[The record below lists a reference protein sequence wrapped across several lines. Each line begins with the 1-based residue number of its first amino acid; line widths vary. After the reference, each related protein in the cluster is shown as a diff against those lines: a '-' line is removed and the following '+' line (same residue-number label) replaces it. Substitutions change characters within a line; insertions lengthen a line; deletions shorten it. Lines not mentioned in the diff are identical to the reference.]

1 MAISPLRAILAHP
14 LSKGLD
20 LDDPET
26 TDVRLRI
33 IQEKPF
39 LRRIYNDW
47 YALIRSRIP
56 EGNGSIVELGS
67 GAGYFEQFV
76 PDAIQTEVF
85 WCRNA
90 QLVADGQLLP
100 FATGS
105 LKAIAMTDV
114 FHHIPNSETF
124 LKEAVR
130 CLRPG
135 GQILMV
141 EPWVS
146 GWSKLIYRQLHHEP
160 FLPEAIDWK
169 IPGSGPLSAANG
181 ALPWIV
187 FVRDRQRLF
196 AQFPELRIEETIPM
210 MPFRYLVSG
219 GVSMRTLMPEI
230 AYGPWKVIET
240 ILSPWAA
247 ELGMFAFFRIT
258 RT

>member
-1 MAISPLRAILAHP
+1 MSLPNLRTILAHP
-14 LSKGLD
+14 LSRGLD
-20 LDDPET
+20 LDDPGT

-39 LRRIYNDW
+39 LRRIYDDW

-56 EGNGSIVELGS
+56 QGGGAVIELGS
-67 GAGYFEQFV
+67 GAGYFERFV
-76 PDAIQTEVF
+76 PEAIQTEVF

-90 QLVADGQLLP
+90 ELVADGQALP
-100 FATGS
+100 FASSS

-114 FHHIPNSETF
+114 FHHIPNSEMF
-124 LKEAVR
+124 LREAVR

-146 GWSKLIYRQLHHEP
+146 RWSKLIYRHLHHEP
-160 FLPEAIDWK
+160 FVPDATEWQ

-187 FVRDRQRLF
+187 FVRDRQRLLS
-196 AQFPELRIEETIPM
+196 QFPELQIEETLPM

-230 AYGPWKVIET
+230 TYSVWQGIEAA
-240 ILSPWAA
+240 LSPWAA
-247 ELGMFAFFRIT
+247 KVGMFAFFRIR

>member
-1 MAISPLRAILAHP
+1 MSLSNLRTFLAHP

-20 LDDPET
+20 LDDPGT
-26 TDVRLRI
+26 TDLRLRI

-39 LRRIYNDW
+39 LRRIYDDW
-47 YALIRSRIP
+47 YTLIRSRIP
-56 EGNGSIVELGS
+56 AGNGSVIELGS
-67 GAGYFEQFV
+67 GAGYFERFV
-76 PDAIQTEVF
+76 PEAVQTEVF

-90 QLVADGQLLP
+90 QLVADGQALP
-100 FATGS
+100 FAAGS

-124 LKEAVR
+124 LREAVR

-135 GQILMV
+135 GQLLMV

-146 GWSKLIYRQLHHEP
+146 SWSKLVYRRLHHEP
-160 FLPEAIDWK
+160 FLPEATEWE
-169 IPGSGPLSAANG
+169 IPGRGPLSAANG

-187 FVRDRQRLF
+187 FVRDRQRLLR
-196 AQFPELRIEETIPM
+196 QFPELQIEETLPM

-230 AYGPWKVIET
+230 TYEIWRQIESV
-240 ILSPWAA
+240 LSPWAA
-247 ELGMFAFFRIT
+247 KLGMFAFFRIT
-258 RT
+258 RL